1 MYVYTSIWCL
11 NIKKEQKNSFRLLAL
26 SVSIF
31 LLLLPQNRK
40 RNYLNLIK
48 FKWKQILN
56 FQLNEKKIKTQNT
69 SKNINLSKM
78 TKNKIR
84 VKFQRNTKQKTKN
97 TTYTLLYH
105 FNCNLIIVKR
115 PSLVSNVGKAKWFL
129 HIFLIHIYLN
139 YYSLLINYIL
149 FLNKKTKQK
158 QTKTNCYFT
167 HLNNATTR
175 NGACVLLIA

>member
-1 MYVYTSIWCL
+1 MWRHVCVPLKQNTYMYVYTSIWCL

-56 FQLNEKKIKTQNT
+56 FQLNEKKKIKTQNT

-84 VKFQRNTKQKTKN
+84 VIYFKEKRKQK
-97 TTYTLLYH
+97 YYLYSTLPLQ
-105 FNCNLIIVKR
+105 L
-115 PSLVSNVGKAKWFL
+115 
-129 HIFLIHIYLN
+129 
-139 YYSLLINYIL
+139 
-149 FLNKKTKQK
+149 
-158 QTKTNCYFT
+158 
-167 HLNNATTR
+167 
-175 NGACVLLIA
+175 